1 MARFILALD
10 QGTTSSRSILYDQ
23 GLEKIDQAQQEFPQY
38 FPAPGWVEHD
48 PEEIWES
55 QWETLRTLIERNK
68 LKAKDIAALGI
79 TNQRETLVAWDKR
92 TGKALAKAIVWQ
104 DRRTSAFCQSLQRKG
119 LEPSVRRK
127 TGLVLDPYFS
137 ASKMHWLLKHNPDV
151 RKAAAQKRLAFGTV
165 DSWLIHKLTGGNVG
179 NTGNI
184 GSTGNVGSTG
194 NRHVIEAGNA
204 SRTLLMDIRTRSWD
218 EGLMGL
224 FGVPAHALPE
234 ILDSDARFGEV
245 TAPGLEGVRIHGV
258 AGDQQA
264 SLFGHRCFAAGS
276 LKNTYGTGCFL
287 LKNIGEKYLAPPK
300 GLLGTVAWTLKGK
313 TTYAHEGAVMAGGA
327 VIQFLRDGL
336 HILDNAAQSEELA
349 AGLPDNEGVYFVPA
363 FAGLGT
369 PHWDPDARGLIIGL
383 TRGTTRAHLARAA
396 LESIAF
402 QSLDLCEAFGGTGS
416 RSVGKTSDRRAGNR
430 IRALNVDGGA
440 SQNRLLMQFQA
451 DLLGAEVRANESPE
465 VTALGVAMLA
475 ALGCGLVA
483 SPRELLKLDLP
494 LRIFKPAMAPARR
507 KTLIA
512 KWQAAV
518 QRSLG
523 WAEGP

>member
-1 MARFILALD
+1 MDRFIIALD
-10 QGTTSSRSILYDQ
+10 QGTTSSRSILYNAR
-23 GLEKIDQAQQEFPQY
+23 LEKIDQAQAEFPQY

-48 PEEIWES
+48 PEEIWTS
-55 QWETLRTLIERNK
+55 QRDTLLALVRKNN
-68 LKAKDIAALGI
+68 LKPQDIAAIGI
-79 TNQRETLVAWDKR
+79 TNQRETLIAWDKR

-104 DRRTSAFCQSLQRKG
+104 DRRTSAFCQSLKKKG
-119 LEPSVRRK
+119 LEAAVRRK

-137 ASKMHWLLKHNPDV
+137 GSKMHWLLKHNADV
-151 RKAAAQKRLAFGTV
+151 RQAASEKRLAFGTV
-165 DSWLIHKLTGGNVG
+165 DSWLIHKLTGGNVD
-179 NTGNI
+179 
-184 GSTGNVGSTG
+184 STG
-194 NRHVIEAGNA
+194 NRHVIEASNA
-204 SRTLLMDIRTRSWD
+204 SRTLLMDIRTRRWD
-218 EGLMGL
+218 NGLL
-224 FGVPAHALPE
+224 KIFGVPAHALPE
-234 ILDSDARFGEV
+234 ILDSDACFGDV
-245 TAPGLEGVRIHGV
+245 TVPELAGVRIHGV

-264 SLFGHRCFAAGS
+264 SLFGHRCFTAGS

-287 LKNIGEKYLAPPK
+287 LKNIGDKYLPPPK
-300 GLLGTVAWTLKGK
+300 GLLGTLAWTLKGK
-313 TTYAHEGAVMAGGA
+313 ATYAHEGAVMVGGA

-336 HILDNAAQSEELA
+336 GMLDNAAQSETLA

-402 QSLDLCEAFGGTGS
+402 QSHDLCLAFGGPSG
-416 RSVGKTSDRRAGNR
+416 GR

-451 DLLGAEVRANESPE
+451 DLLGSEIRANESPE

-483 SPRELLKLDLP
+483 SPRDLLKLDLP
-494 LRIFKPAMAPARR
+494 LRIFKPAMAAAKR
-507 KTLIA
+507 KTLID
-512 KWQAAV
+512 KWHSAV
-518 QRSLG
+518 QRSMG
-523 WAEGP
+523 WA